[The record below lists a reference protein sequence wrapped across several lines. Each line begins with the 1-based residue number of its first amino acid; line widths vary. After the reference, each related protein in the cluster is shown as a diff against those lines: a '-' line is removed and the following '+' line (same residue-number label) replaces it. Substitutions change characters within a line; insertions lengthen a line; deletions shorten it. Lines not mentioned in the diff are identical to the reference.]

1 MNFELKLPCSLWKV
15 SFKKKMGNY
24 LLHWTF
30 LSMNAAMECA
40 MQSKPVLLEPT
51 ADKSFTNC
59 CHIMFV

>member
-1 MNFELKLPCSLWKV
+1 MNFELNFPVLYGK
-15 SFKKKMGNY
+15 FYFEKKMGNY

-30 LSMNAAMECA
+30 SSMNAAMECA
-40 MQSKPVLLEPT
+40 MQSKPMLLEPT